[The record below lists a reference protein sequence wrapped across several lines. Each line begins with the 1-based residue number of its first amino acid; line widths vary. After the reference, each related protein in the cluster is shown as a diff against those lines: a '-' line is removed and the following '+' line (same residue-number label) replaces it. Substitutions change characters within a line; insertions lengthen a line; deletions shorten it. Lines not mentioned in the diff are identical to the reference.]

1 MDTHTLQH
9 LTQNDWVLVNAR
21 AKRLIF
27 KLGDE
32 IIREGAS
39 GDVIYIIR
47 RGSAAVEVAG
57 AYSRAVIAQLGAGD
71 ICGEIAFLEN
81 GKATA
86 TIIAKEDEVE
96 VDAIQTEDLRQLF
109 DSFPGLGSRFYHS
122 LAVVLAQRLRD
133 TSRELLREKSTNK
146 ALK

>member
-9 LTQNDWVLVNAR
+9 LTQNDWVLINAH

-27 KLGDE
+27 RLGDK
-32 IIREGAS
+32 IIREGAR

-47 RGSAAVEVAG
+47 RGSASVEVAG
-57 AYSRAVIAQLGAGD
+57 AHSQTVIAQLRTGD
-71 ICGEIAFLEN
+71 ICGELAFLEN
-81 GKATA
+81 GMATA
-86 TIIAKEDEVE
+86 TVVAKEKEVE
-96 VDAIQTEDLRQLF
+96 ADAIQAEDLRQLF

-133 TSRELLREKSTNK
+133 TSRELLREKNTAK
-146 ALK
+146 VLK